1 MGVPPTPLMK
11 VAAAVALSLLLAAC
25 QKSPQRT
32 TSIGEAY
39 VGPAVLDL
47 RSDIPT
53 QSSTVATVKHG
64 DRVEIL
70 QRRRL
75 FLKVRTP
82 SGAEGWTDERQLL
95 SPDEMTALKDLSAR
109 AANMP
114 SQGQATVDAE
124 LRVHTQPAARSPGF
138 LSIQANQKVDVLT
151 HMSRPRTDLPRKPL
165 IPPPAKRTKPAP
177 KKPQKPPA
185 YPPPPMPIPPGPPAN
200 WLDLSKTNVEDEEP
214 AEQSTEK
221 PVPTDDWSLVRTADG
236 EAGWVL
242 TRRLRMAIPDEVAQ
256 YAEGRRIVSYFSL
269 GSVQDGDQKKDIW
282 LWTTVGDGAQSYD
295 FDSFRVF
302 VWSLRRHRYETE
314 YIERNLKGYQ
324 PVLLEPVQLST
335 GKGRNTAA
343 GTQYPGF
350 SVCTERKDGQ
360 RVRREFA
367 LLNPVIRFAGEKP
380 CEAPLPLV
388 LDQPPAPP
396 PPAVSSQPQPAGF
409 AQRIKQR
416 LKAIFGR

>member
-1 MGVPPTPLMK
+1 MK
-11 VAAAVALSLLLAAC
+11 VGAAVALSLLLAAC

-39 VGPAVLDL
+39 VGPAVLNL

-53 QSSTVATVKHG
+53 QSSTVAAVKHG

-75 FLKVRTP
+75 FLKVRAP

-95 SPDEMTALKDLSAR
+95 SPEEMMALKDLAGR
-109 AANMP
+109 AARMP

-138 LSIQANQKVDVLT
+138 LSLQANQKVDVLT
-151 HMSRPRTDLPRKPL
+151 HITRPRTDLPRKPL
-165 IPPPAKRTKPAP
+165 IPPAAKKTRPVP
-177 KKPQKPPA
+177 KKPQKAPA
-185 YPPPPMPIPPGPPAN
+185 YPPPPMPTPPGPPEN
-200 WLDLSKTNVEDEEP
+200 WLDLSKTNLEDEEP

-236 EAGWVL
+236 QSGWVL

-269 GSVQDGDQKKDIW
+269 GSVQDGDQKKDVW
-282 LWTTVGDGAQSYD
+282 LWTTVGDGTQPYD

-302 VWSLRRHRYETE
+302 VWSVRRHRYETA
-314 YIERNLKGYQ
+314 YIERNLKGYE
-324 PVLLEPVQLST
+324 PVLLDPVRLST
-335 GKGRNTAA
+335 SQARNAAA
-343 GTQYPGF
+343 GAQYPGF
-350 SVCTERKDGQ
+350 SVCMEKKDGQ
-360 RVRREFA
+360 RYRREFA
-367 LLNPVIRFAGEKP
+367 LLNPVVRFAGEKP
-380 CEAPLPLV
+380 CEAPQPMV
-388 LDQPPAPP
+388 FDQPPAPQ
-396 PPAVSSQPQPAGF
+396 PPATSTQSQREGF
-409 AQRIKQR
+409 TQRIKRR
-416 LKAIFGR
+416 LKALFGR